1 MIGENLSLIAF
12 DSLLVPQH
20 LIELPLIGD
29 DGALIGLDLSLV
41 PKHGI
46 KLLLV
51 LQQPGLVPENSHLI
65 RNQLSFA
72 HHHSVRHSDRVQR
85 SACGRVYER
94 SPTACNHVEAQAA
107 AARQKDHSQGIPEPY
122 GFFINRFAA
131 NYASYGADFLEAVA
145 QTPES
150 MSSAPVLSPMR
161 STGTPTF
168 SSIAV

>member
-94 SPTACNHVEAQAA
+94 FSTACNH
-107 AARQKDHSQGIPEPY
+107 

-150 MSSAPVLSPMR
+150 ISSAPVLSPMR